1 MDLMFMPEVLSY
13 GALRHPQYRDYEQP
27 WNKDYFS
34 YGKSHAKARNQQ
46 LQKPAPKT
54 PCLIC
59 KENKHRTLA
68 AYIRGKARRNPCSEI
83 HEEGEEGDE
92 EEEEEEERESGTK
105 RESGDGEK
113 KTDSTARSGERDGA
127 AAGDREEQPGTG
139 TAGN

>member
-92 EEEEEEERESGTK
+92 EEEEEERESETK

-113 KTDSTARSGERDGA
+113 KTDTTARSGERDGA
-127 AAGDREEQPGTG
+127 AAGDRKEQPGTG